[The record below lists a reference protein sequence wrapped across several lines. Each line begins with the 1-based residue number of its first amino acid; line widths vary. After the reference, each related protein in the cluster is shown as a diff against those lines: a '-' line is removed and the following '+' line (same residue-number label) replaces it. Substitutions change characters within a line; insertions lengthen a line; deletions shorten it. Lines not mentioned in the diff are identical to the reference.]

1 VNDVEATGFRAYPGG
16 MTRVLVDE
24 DCELEST
31 VGELVTLRLPEN
43 ATTGY
48 QWTLA
53 EVGSGLQQEDERTV
67 VDPAAAPGASGAH
80 EFDVRPREPG
90 TWSMLLR
97 LGRSWEGAA
106 TQERRVVLTVR

>member
-1 VNDVEATGFRAYPGG
+1 MEATGFPAYPGG
-16 MTRVLVDE
+16 MTRVLVAE
-24 DCELEST
+24 DCKLEGA

-48 QWTLA
+48 QWTVA

-67 VDPAAAPGASGAH
+67 VDPAAVPGAAGAH
-80 EFDVRPREPG
+80 EFDVRPLEPG
-90 TWSMLLR
+90 RWNVLLR

>member
-1 VNDVEATGFRAYPGG
+1 VEATGFPAYPGG
-16 MTRVLVDE
+16 MTPVLVAE
-24 DCELEST
+24 DCELEGA

-48 QWTLA
+48 QWTVA

-67 VDPAAAPGASGAH
+67 VDPAAVPGAAGAH
-80 EFDVRPREPG
+80 EFDVRPLEPG
-90 TWSMLLR
+90 RWNVLLR